1 MKNNFIKTL
10 TSKITF
16 WGTVAAVIVAAG
28 LYSTFLRFTQ
38 GLGGVTNLNDAFPWG
53 LWIGFDILCGVGLAA
68 GGFTICA
75 VTHIFNIEKF
85 KPLTRPA
92 ILTAFLG
99 YVMVIFALMYDLGR
113 PWAIWHA
120 IIMWNTHSVMF
131 EVAWC
136 VMLYTSVLFLEFSP
150 ILLERFRMKKTLRV
164 IRMALIPIMILGIL
178 LSTLHQSS
186 LGSLY
191 LIVPNKM
198 HPLWWSMF
206 LPVFFFLSAV
216 SVGFA
221 MVIFES
227 YLSAKAF
234 NHGLK
239 LPLLSQIAGVMSVV
253 LIVNLAAKFIDMA
266 YSGDLPY
273 LLVKGPETYLFY
285 LEMLIGTLIPVAIL
299 SVKKYR
305 SDNKWLYVA
314 AVMTVGGFVL
324 NRMNVSVTSL
334 EASSSVAYFP
344 GIYEIS
350 ITLML
355 VVLGMLA
362 FRFIVQHFPVFEAHK
377 ELPEIIVDAKAFHE
391 TELSMQHK

>member
-1 MKNNFIKTL
+1 
-10 TSKITF
+10 
-16 WGTVAAVIVAAG
+16 
-28 LYSTFLRFTQ
+28 
-38 GLGGVTNLNDAFPWG
+38 
-53 LWIGFDILCGVGLAA
+53 
-68 GGFTICA
+68 
-75 VTHIFNIEKF
+75 
-85 KPLTRPA
+85 
-92 ILTAFLG
+92 
-99 YVMVIFALMYDLGR
+99 
-113 PWAIWHA
+113 
-120 IIMWNTHSVMF
+120 
-131 EVAWC
+131 
-136 VMLYTSVLFLEFSP
+136 
-150 ILLERFRMKKTLRV
+150 
-164 IRMALIPIMILGIL
+164 MALIPIMILGIL